1 MTITTWFDDFIVVFQ
16 QSCHHKQFFK
26 LNAFQFPPCSR
37 ADSYYCHISPHCD
50 IVTGIL
56 GLLFGFVG
64 TFSIFLRTSMPSITR
79 PTRRKQTLKIL
90 KHESIKV
97 LTIFTEHNVFII
109 KKRSGIARYKKLTS
123 IGVFSTV
130 CLKSFKERMVL
141 KLNTIEHERNKVT
154 HHWKKTRSSVLHFE
168 VFISKCSSSI
178 NAHHTSTITL
188 NGQSKTVTAFF
199 FMFLKH

>member
-1 MTITTWFDDFIVVFQ
+1 MKITTWFDEFIVVFQ
-16 QSCHHKQFFK
+16 QPCHHKQFFK

-79 PTRRKQTLKIL
+79 PSRQKQTLKIL

-130 CLKSFKERMVL
+130 CLNSFKERMAINWML
-141 KLNTIEHERNKVT
+141 SNMRKRKSLTIERRPAPVCFTLKF
-154 HHWKKTRSSVLHFE
+154 SSANVPPP
-168 VFISKCSSSI
+168 
-178 NAHHTSTITL
+178 
-188 NGQSKTVTAFF
+188 
-199 FMFLKH
+199 